1 MPTFTPK
8 LPLVLRRAAL
18 LLPLLCL
25 SWLAQAQSTFFN
37 SGSLSY
43 LTTGAA
49 DNRQVQF
56 RVQQAYTILTEFR
69 NPIVVGG
76 VQTTATIDFGDGTA
90 PKPVN
95 LTVLSKGNGGA
106 FSNNY
111 FTGEFT
117 TTHTYAAAGTYTAI
131 VRGGGSDNSEFFF
144 STVVGAGAANDS
156 PVPTPVPFV
165 VLDRRTGTVTYQ
177 VPASDPNGD
186 ALTYSLA
193 TSAEIGSGFTN
204 PTGLSIDPRTGLLSF
219 TPERDA
225 DAVRIYT
232 VVVKVSDGTAST
244 LLYQRLDLVGATP
257 TNKPPVF
264 TGPTP
269 NNGVKI
275 TVYAP
280 RQGQTQTSPTSFTV
294 QAADGDAGDRV
305 TLQAAGLPP
314 GATFTPTAP
323 GSSNPALAIFSW
335 TPTATTEGLYTTTF
349 TAEDSRGAQT
359 TTTVTFEVFG
369 TDPPVFVAPTP
380 PNMQEFN
387 VVPGQTVS
395 FTVKASDVNTYGER
409 LTLRN
414 VTALGLPPGATLT
427 PSLPTSGNP
436 VEATFSWTPNS
447 FSAGTFDQLF
457 EVQDALGSVASTRV
471 RINVRNPIVPKPPV
485 FVAPTPPNNQ
495 KFIVAADQQLK
506 FTVRATDDDAGD
518 IVTLRAEGLPA
529 GSVLTPGPTP
539 SGNPVETTFTWTPTA
554 AQVGTYVVTFF
565 GKNSGGGNTPPLTL
579 NIQVTAAAACNPTA
593 TQPVAGPDQF
603 STCGGPIVI
612 TPAQLLANDRDP
624 LGRPLQLG
632 SEGILTNGTVVNNP
646 DGTLTFTPRPGF
658 TGRASFSYMVQ
669 LAGPVLASTATNH
682 YYEFVSAPG
691 ICWNDARDA
700 AAARSYQG
708 LKGYLAT
715 VTSGSETSF
724 LMNRNAGQFWLGGS
738 DDAVEGEWRWKTG
751 PEADQLFWRGGPN
764 GTAVGYANWSPG
776 EPNDYKN
783 QFRPEGEDYATLYA
797 GPGARWND
805 LSQCGVGASVA
816 GYLVEYGGLEACTP
830 LLYTFGTVT
839 IDVAA
844 PTPAPV
850 ANPDFYTYNR
860 GPKQQ
865 LFLTAADLLRNDTDP
880 LGRPLQVRDISTPS
894 VGQFFVFQTGP
905 TGEFTYNYSPPTGFV
920 GQATFTYLLQLAGPV
935 LALPATGHYYE
946 YVSAPGICWADAQK
960 AAATRSYQGMGGYLA
975 TITSAAETDFLK
987 RFGGRN
993 WFGASDDAVEGEW
1006 RWKTGPEAGQLFWRG
1021 GPDGTALS
1029 YARWSPGQPDNFTN
1043 QFRPAGEDYGMV
1055 YGGSGLWNDLANCG
1069 DGGPVDGYLV
1079 EYGGLEACTP
1089 VLYSIGTVTV
1099 DVPFSPFFTVVGAS
1113 TVVQADG
1120 KSAAP
1125 ATLEALP
1132 NPSDG
1137 QFRLRVTATTDGPAQ
1152 LDLYDLQGRRVKA
1165 VFTGS
1170 LRAGEVRE
1178 LSVEASELAA
1188 GIYLVRLQSG
1198 QQVQNLRVAI
1208 QK

>member
-1 MPTFTPK
+1 MQTFTPK
-8 LPLVLRRAAL
+8 LSQFLRRAAL

-25 SWLAQAQSTFFN
+25 SWLAQAQNIYFN

-56 RVQQAYTILTEFR
+56 RVQESFTINSEFR
-69 NPIVVGG
+69 NPITVGG
-76 VQTTATIDFGDGTA
+76 PFSTGATIDFGDGTA
-90 PKPVN
+90 PEPVT
-95 LTVLSKGNGGA
+95 LTVLSKGSSGGA
-106 FSNNY
+106 FNNSSL
-111 FTGEFT
+111 TGEYT
-117 TTHTYAAAGTYTAI
+117 PTHTYATAGAYTAT
-131 VRGGGSDNSEFFF
+131 VRGPSYDRGYVF
-144 STVVGAGAANDS
+144 STLVGAGAANDS

-165 VLDRRTGTVTYQ
+165 VLDQTRGTATYQ

-193 TSAEIGSGFTN
+193 TDAEIGARSFTN
-204 PTGLSIDPRTGLLSF
+204 PPGLSINPRTGLLNFNSVVNANLV
-219 TPERDA
+219 T
-225 DAVRIYT
+225 VYT
-232 VVVKVSDGTAST
+232 VVVKVSDGLTST
-244 LLYQRLDLVGATP
+244 LLYQRIDLVGVPNTA
-257 TNKPPVF
+257 PVF
-264 TGPTP
+264 VAPTP
-269 NNGVKI
+269 ANGQI
-275 TVYAP
+275 IRAQT
-280 RQGQTQTSPTSFTV
+280 GQPVTFTV
-294 QAADGDAGDRV
+294 RATDADAGDVV
-305 TLQAAGLPP
+305 TLRASGLPAGAVLTPALPASGNPAQTTFTFTPTEAQTGYFTAYTLTFTAQDSQGTQTTTSVVLETYRTLAPAFYNVPSATINGQLYSNSPNSGQVFTVAPGQTVRFVVGASDDTDPDERVSLRALDLPP
-314 GATFTPTAP
+314 GATFTA
-323 GSSNPALAIFSW
+323 
-335 TPTATTEGLYTTTF
+335 
-349 TAEDSRGAQT
+349 
-359 TTTVTFEVFG
+359 
-369 TDPPVFVAPTP
+369 
-380 PNMQEFN
+380 
-387 VVPGQTVS
+387 
-395 FTVKASDVNTYGER
+395 
-409 LTLRN
+409 
-414 VTALGLPPGATLT
+414 LPPATANGAK
-427 PSLPTSGNP
+427 G
-436 VEATFSWTPNS
+436 AFS
-447 FSAGTFDQLF
+447 FA
-457 EVQDALGSVASTRV
+457 
-471 RINVRNPIVPKPPV
+471 
-485 FVAPTPPNNQ
+485 
-495 KFIVAADQQLK
+495 
-506 FTVRATDDDAGD
+506 
-518 IVTLRAEGLPA
+518 
-529 GSVLTPGPTP
+529 
-539 SGNPVETTFTWTPTA
+539 PTA
-554 AQVGTYVVTFF
+554 ASVGRYAVTFQAEDRQGLRTDLYVVIQVV
-565 GKNSGGGNTPPLTL
+565 GAETPPP
-579 NIQVTAAAACNPTA
+579 VCDPAANRPVANADRFTA
-593 TQPVAGPDQF
+593 TCGPLTITAG
-603 STCGGPIVI
+603 
-612 TPAQLLANDRDP
+612 QLLSNDTDP
-624 LGRPLQLG
+624 LGRLLYVSTVG
-632 SEGILTNGTVVNNP
+632 SPTNGTLVQNG
-646 DGTLTFTPRPGF
+646 GTYTFTPTPGF
-658 TGRASFSYMVQ
+658 TGTASFTYQVLVSGAGLSYPNV
-669 LAGPVLASTATNH
+669 ASSATGH
-682 YYEFVSAPG
+682 YYEFFNSPVTSPG
-691 ICWNDARDA
+691 ICWGEARRQA
-700 AAARSYQG
+700 ALHSYNG
-708 LKGYLAT
+708 LQGYLAT
-715 VTSGSETSF
+715 ITSADEAALLAGSYSTKDNSKRYWF
-724 LMNRNAGQFWLGGS
+724 GAS

-751 PEADQLFWRGGPN
+751 PEAGQLFWRGGPE
-764 GTAVGYANWSPG
+764 GMAAGFSNWAPG

-783 QFRPEGEDYATLYA
+783 QYRPAGEDYGQLY
-797 GPGARWND
+797 GSSGLWND
-805 LSQCGVGASVA
+805 VDECSTGASVF
-816 GYLVEYGGLEACTP
+816 GYVVEYGGLEACTP
-830 LLYTFGTVT
+830 QLYATGTVT
-839 IDVAA
+839 IEVNGATA
-844 PTPAPV
+844 PAPV
-850 ANPDFYTYNR
+850 ANPDFYTYSR

-905 TGEFTYNYSPPTGFV
+905 TGEFTYNYSPPPGFV
-920 GQATFTYLLQLAGPV
+920 GQATFTYLLQMAGPV

-960 AAATRSYQGMGGYLA
+960 AAAARSYQGMGGYLA

-993 WFGASDDAVEGEW
+993 WFGASDEAVEGEW

-1099 DVPFSPFFTVVGAS
+1099 EVPFSPFFTVVGAS